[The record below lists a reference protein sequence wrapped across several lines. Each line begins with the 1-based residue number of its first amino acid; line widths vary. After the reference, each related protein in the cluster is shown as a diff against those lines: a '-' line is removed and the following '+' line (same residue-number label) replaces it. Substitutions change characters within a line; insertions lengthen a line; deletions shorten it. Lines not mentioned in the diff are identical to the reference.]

1 MKYSVYYN
9 NNVKSNKVAEFD
21 SLEGAR
27 AYCAKNTK
35 GCDEVCAEDN
45 CYEHNNNF
53 WYEVYKGEDCAIYD
67 EDGEVADLKQT
78 VYETERFYYD

>member
-9 NNVKSNKVAEFD
+9 NNVESNKVAEFD
-21 SLEGAR
+21 SLEGAK
-27 AYCAKNTK
+27 AYCAKNTE

-53 WYEVYKGEDCAIYD
+53 W
-67 EDGEVADLKQT
+67 
-78 VYETERFYYD
+78 